1 MLDNVETMLSIQRRF
16 SQPRATSKKRCEYDH
31 LKKNKKQKLVSSQ
44 KQNNIF
50 VLQRVTV
57 YKLFHFVKCQLVFYF
72 TRRQVQAHYDYRSF
86 NFIYVFKICCI

>member
-50 VLQRVTV
+50 VLQRVHWTQNV
-57 YKLFHFVKCQLVFYF
+57 LHFIL
-72 TRRQVQAHYDYRSF
+72 H
-86 NFIYVFKICCI
+86 FKRNIC